1 MKEEGNAEMK
11 EMQTMMLDMLK
22 WFHGFCEENDITY
35 YVLGGTM
42 LGAARHNGYIPWD
55 DDIDLG
61 IPREDYNRLLANKA
75 RFFSEEDR
83 YVLESCL
90 DGDWR
95 FDYAYAK
102 LYDTAT
108 TLIENRRTR
117 LKRGIFLDIFP
128 LDGAGDN
135 EDEIDANYGS
145 IKRSLELLTVRSSA
159 VRKGRNWWKNLIVRI
174 FSILPYRFYN
184 NHKLIHDINNRCGQ
198 KRFDECKY
206 VGNLLG
212 IYRNKE
218 IMPRAYFGKP
228 TLYTFE
234 DMKVYGPEKYDEYLS
249 HLYGD
254 WRQLPPKDKRV
265 SHHDFI
271 ELDLHKSYKKD

>member
-1 MKEEGNAEMK
+1 MKEEGNAELK

-61 IPREDYNRLLANKA
+61 IPREDYNRLLACKEQL
-75 RFFSEEDR
+75 FGKDKR
-83 YVLESCL
+83 YVLETYL
-90 DGDWR
+90 DGDR
-95 FDYAYAK
+95 KFDYAYAK
-102 LYDTAT
+102 LYDTST
-108 TLIENRRTR
+108 ILIENRRAR
-117 LKRGIFLDIFP
+117 LKRGLFLDIFP
-128 LDGAGDN
+128 LDGIGSTEKEASN
-135 EDEIDANYGS
+135 NFSSLIRRID
-145 IKRSLELLTVRSSA
+145 LLTVRASA
-159 VRKGRNWWKNLIVRI
+159 VRKGRSWWKNMLVR
-174 FSILPYRFYN
+174 FFCILPYSFYD
-184 NHKLIHDINNRCGQ
+184 NHKLIREINDKCGQ

>member
-1 MKEEGNAEMK
+1 MKKEENTEIK
-11 EMQTMMLDMLK
+11 EMQIMLLDMLK
-22 WFHGFCEENDITY
+22 WFHGFCEENKITY

-42 LGAARHNGYIPWD
+42 LGAIRHNGYIPWD

-61 IPREDYNRLLANKA
+61 IPREDYNRLLTNKA
-75 RFFSEEDR
+75 RFFSKEDR
-83 YVLESCL
+83 YALESYL

-95 FDYAYAK
+95 FDYANAK
-102 LYDTAT
+102 LYDTST

-135 EDEIDANYGS
+135 KNEIDANYGS
-145 IKRSLELLTVRSSA
+145 IKRNLELLAVRSSA
-159 VRKGRNWWKNLIVRI
+159 VRKGRNWWKNLMVRI

-184 NHKLIHDINNRCGQ
+184 NHKLISDINIRCGL
-198 KRFDECKY
+198 KRFDECEY
-206 VGNLLG
+206 AGNLIG
-212 IYRNKE
+212 IYKNRE
-218 IMPRAYFGKP
+218 IMPRSYFGKP
-228 TLYTFE
+228 TLYNFE
-234 DMKVYGPEKYDEYLS
+234 DIKVYGPEQYDEYLT

-254 WRQLPPKDKRV
+254 WRQLPPIDKQV

-271 ELDLHKSYKKD
+271 ELNLHKSYKKD